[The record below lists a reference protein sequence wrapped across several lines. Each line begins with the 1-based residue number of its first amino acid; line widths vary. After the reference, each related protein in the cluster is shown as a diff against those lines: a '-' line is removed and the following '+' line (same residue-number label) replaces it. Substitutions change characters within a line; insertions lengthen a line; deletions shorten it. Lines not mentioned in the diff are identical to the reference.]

1 MDRVNTVEYK
11 ASFLDPKIE
20 NFQVPLMRNTE
31 EVERPA
37 DQNTITRRYT
47 EESVKFIKA
56 NKNKPFFLYLAHSLP
71 HVPLFA
77 SKSFTGK
84 SERGLYGDVIEEID
98 WSVGQILNMLRKEG
112 LDKNTYVIFTSDNGP
127 WAIFNEHAG
136 SAGLLYGAKGTSY
149 EGGVRVPAIFW
160 GPGRIKPA
168 VISGMGSTLDVLP
181 TFSKLAGA
189 SLPTDRVF
197 DGVDL
202 SAVLLGQG
210 GNPRTEMYYYHD
222 SKLFAARKGDYKLYY
237 YSNNPLGYPAK
248 VEKLEKYQLFN
259 LQHDPSEKYNVA
271 DQQPGVI
278 KEIEDMVKKHMANL
292 TPVQSVMD
300 KRILSQ
306 KK

>member
-1 MDRVNTVEYK
+1 
-11 ASFLDPKIE
+11 
-20 NFQVPLMRNTE
+20 
-31 EVERPA
+31 
-37 DQNTITRRYT
+37 
-47 EESVKFIKA
+47 
-56 NKNKPFFLYLAHSLP
+56 
-71 HVPLFA
+71 
-77 SKSFTGK
+77 
-84 SERGLYGDVIEEID
+84 
-98 WSVGQILNMLRKEG
+98 
-112 LDKNTYVIFTSDNGP
+112 
-127 WAIFNEHAG
+127 
-136 SAGLLYGAKGTSY
+136 
-149 EGGVRVPAIFW
+149 
-160 GPGRIKPA
+160 
-168 VISGMGSTLDVLP
+168 
-181 TFSKLAGA
+181 
-189 SLPTDRVF
+189 
-197 DGVDL
+197 
-202 SAVLLGQG
+202 VLLGQG